1 MILTRLLFA
10 AALPALLL
18 ACSAKPDAGADA
30 ANDSGNVQ
38 VAAPQGALLPLVIH
52 TAKGVH
58 RFNVEVARTEAEQE
72 QGLMFRKA
80 LDADKGMLFPM
91 EPPRTASFWMKN
103 TIIPLDMLFIHTDG
117 TIAFIGAN
125 VAPYSREPVSAGVPV
140 VAVLELRGGRTAELG
155 IKEGDRL
162 SWGKC
167 ATTDGK
173 SAIDLDFCPSTAR

>member
-1 MILTRLLFA
+1 MIRTRLLFA

-18 ACSAKPDAGADA
+18 ACSAKPDAG
-30 ANDSGNVQ
+30 NDGNNVQ
-38 VAAPQGALLPLVIH
+38 AAAPQGALLPLVIH
-52 TAKGVH
+52 TAKGAH
-58 RFNVEVARTEAEQE
+58 RFDVEVARTKAEQE

-117 TIAFIGAN
+117 RIAFIGAN

-140 VAVLELRGGRTAELG
+140 MAVLELRGGRAAELG
-155 IKEGDRL
+155 IKEGDQL
-162 SWGKC
+162 AWGKC
-167 ATTDGK
+167 ATADGK
-173 SAIDLDFCPSTAR
+173 SAIDLDFCTTTAR

>member
-1 MILTRLLFA
+1 MIFTRLLFA

-30 ANDSGNVQ
+30 TNDSGNVQ
-38 VAAPQGALLPLVIH
+38 AAAPQGALLPLVIH

-140 VAVLELRGGRTAELG
+140 VAVLELRGGRAAELG

-162 SWGKC
+162 AWGKC
-167 ATTDGK
+167 AAADGR
-173 SAIDLDFCPSTAR
+173 SPIDLNFCPASAR

>member
-38 VAAPQGALLPLVIH
+38 AAAPQGALLPLVIH
-52 TAKGVH
+52 TAKGAH
-58 RFNVEVARTEAEQE
+58 RFDVEVARTEAEQE

-103 TIIPLDMLFIHTDG
+103 TVIPLDIVY
-117 TIAFIGAN
+117 IGPDRRVLN
-125 VAPYSREPVSAGVPV
+125 IVRGEPYDETSLPSAGPV
-140 VAVLELRGGRTAELG
+140 INVLEIAAGRAAELG
-155 IKEGDRL
+155 IAPGDRVE
-162 SWGKC
+162 W
-167 ATTDGK
+167 
-173 SAIDLDFCPSTAR
+173 

>member
-1 MILTRLLFA
+1 MIFTRLLLA
-10 AALPALLL
+10 AALPTLLL

-30 ANDSGNVQ
+30 ANDSGDVQ
-38 VAAPQGALLPLVIH
+38 AAAPQGALLPLVIR
-52 TAKGVH
+52 TAKGAH
-58 RFNVEVARTEAEQE
+58 RFDVEVARTEAEQE

-140 VAVLELRGGRTAELG
+140 VAVLELRGGRAAELG
-155 IKEGDRL
+155 IKEGDRVA
-162 SWGKC
+162 WGKC

-173 SAIDLDFCPSTAR
+173 SAIDLDFCPTTAR